1 MHTLLFFA
9 VGLLFAGSD
18 VSCSTDLSNST
29 ALSDTALNATAGRNK
44 AREDA
49 RTECRGCEEVHA
61 STSQCE
67 CTATAVVYAVVF
79 ALSTIIVWCVT
90 LFIANK
96 AGLKKKFFPK
106 KKKRAPPIFLGN
118 VATMG
123 VATSQRFD
131 APHVYSVQTKPV

>member
-29 ALSDTALNATAGRNK
+29 ALSDTALNATAVRNK

-49 RTECRGCEEVHA
+49 RAKLVRGKIKISDDEEDECSGCEKVHVG
-61 STSQCE
+61 TSQCE
-67 CTATAVVYAVVF
+67 CTVTAVVF
-79 ALSTIIVWCVT
+79 AVVSALSNIIVWCVT
-90 LFIANK
+90 LFSASK

-106 KKKRAPPIFLGN
+106 KKKSAPPIVLGN
-118 VATMG
+118 MATM
-123 VATSQRFD
+123 D
-131 APHVYSVQTKPV
+131 ISV

>member
-9 VGLLFAGSD
+9 VGLLLAGSD
-18 VSCSTDLSNST
+18 VSCSTDLSNYT

-49 RTECRGCEEVHA
+49 RAECRGCEEVHA
-61 STSQCE
+61 GTSQCE

-131 APHVYSVQTKPV
+131 APHVYSAQTNPV